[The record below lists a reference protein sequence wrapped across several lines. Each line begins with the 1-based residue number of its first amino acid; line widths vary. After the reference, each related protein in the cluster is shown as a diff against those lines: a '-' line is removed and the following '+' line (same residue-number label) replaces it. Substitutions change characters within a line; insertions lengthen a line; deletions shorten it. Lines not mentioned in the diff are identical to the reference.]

1 MGAQAFSESI
11 KSHSAK
17 EGFNI
22 LAERAIECHGSDS
35 YNGTISTCEFGS
47 CKKRFDKYSEKNI
60 KEAYKYIEDIN
71 YGEKWQAD
79 YIDLGVVE
87 YKVIKAVKE
96 SYENSPKYKLKY
108 IVEDFRG
115 AKIDSF
121 MTKTEAINKASE
133 LVTKNMKSYR
143 ITKDYDLVEG
153 NNLLVRCLPEEKS
166 YKTKPKKIPKG
177 SRLVEIH
184 EYLFFGWA
192 SC

>member
-1 MGAQAFSESI
+1 MGAQSFLESI

-17 EGFNI
+17 EGFDI
-22 LAERAIECHGSDS
+22 LVEKAIQCNGSDS
-35 YNGTISTCEFGS
+35 YNGTISTCDIGL

-71 YGEKWQAD
+71 YGNKWQAD

-87 YKVIKAVKE
+87 YKVIKAVKKT
-96 SYENSPKYKLKY
+96 YENSPKYKLKY
-108 IVEDFRG
+108 IVESQMGF
-115 AKIDSF
+115 KVDSF
-121 MTKTEAINKASE
+121 TNKTDAVNKALE
-133 LVTKNMKSYR
+133 LAAKNIQNYR
-143 ITKDYDLVEG
+143 VVKDYDLIEG
-153 NNLLVRCLPEEKS
+153 NNLLVRCSPEEKS
-166 YKTKPKKIPKG
+166 YKTKPKKMPNG